1 MREHST
7 SDDPLAGEDR
17 SGAGPSRR
25 GALAA
30 LFAAAAALPA
40 LTPSS
45 ARATAVAGAVRP
57 EDEGFMRVA
66 LEQAA
71 LAEFPFGAAIVVDG
85 VLQAKGHN
93 LGRGDPTAHGE
104 MTAIRTF
111 ITERGPAG
119 LKGATLYTSGEPCA
133 MCMSAIIWC
142 GIGRVVYAA
151 SIAELSTVIG
161 QIMIPCTEVAERT
174 PFATVAITGG
184 LLADEAMAL
193 FRK

>member
-1 MREHST
+1 LPIDTTTARRKPMRSAA
-7 SDDPLAGEDR
+7 SA
-17 SGAGPSRR
+17 AGPSRR

-30 LFAAAAALPA
+30 LFAAATLPA
-40 LTPSS
+40 LAPAS
-45 ARATAVAGAVRP
+45 ARAAAVAGAVRP
-57 EDEGFMRVA
+57 EDEGFMRIA
-66 LEQAA
+66 LEEAA

-85 VLQAKGHN
+85 ALQAKGHN

-111 ITERGPAG
+111 IAEKGPAG
-119 LKGATLYTSGEPCA
+119 LKGATLYTSGEPCS
-133 MCMSAIIWC
+133 MCMSAIVWC

-161 QIMIPCTEVAERT
+161 QIQIPSAEVAERT
-174 PFATVAITGG
+174 PFATVEITGG
-184 LLADEAMAL
+184 VLADEAMAL

>member
-1 MREHST
+1 MSEHST
-7 SDDPLAGEDR
+7 AGNPIAEEYR
-17 SGAGPSRR
+17 SAAGPSRR

-30 LFAAAAALPA
+30 LFAAAALPA
-40 LTPSS
+40 LAPTS
-45 ARATAVAGAVRP
+45 ARAAAVAGAVRP

-66 LEQAA
+66 LEEAA
-71 LAEFPFGAAIVVDG
+71 LAEFPFGAAVVVDG

-111 ITERGPAG
+111 IAEKGPAG
-119 LKGATLYTSGEPCA
+119 LKGATLYTSGEPCS

-151 SIAELSTVIG
+151 SIAELTTVIG
-161 QIMIPCTEVAERT
+161 QIQIPCAEVAERT
-174 PFATVAITGG
+174 PFATVEVTGG
-184 LLADEAMAL
+184 VLADEAMAL

>member
-1 MREHST
+1 MPIDTTTARHE
-7 SDDPLAGEDR
+7 PAR
-17 SGAGPSRR
+17 SAAAAAGPSRR

-30 LFAAAAALPA
+30 LFAAATLPA
-40 LTPSS
+40 LAPAS
-45 ARATAVAGAVRP
+45 ARAAAVEGPVRP
-57 EDEGFMRVA
+57 EDEGFMRIA

-93 LGRGDPTAHGE
+93 LGGGDPTAHGE
-104 MTAIRTF
+104 ITTIRTF
-111 ITERGPAG
+111 IAEKGPAG
-119 LKGATLYTSGEPCA
+119 LKGATLYTSGEPCP

-174 PFATVAITGG
+174 PFATIEITGG